1 MSFLKIS
8 LLSVVAFRFNRTVLS
23 MPHREFS
30 LFLLYSLIAFGMH
43 HYTELAIFEY
53 SLKPIE
59 TFLHEG
65 AHGIATLLT
74 GNQIEAF
81 HLEWR
86 EGHVLSSF
94 AHGGRIDR
102 IIVGLAGY
110 VGASVFGFT
119 IYTATLWPRLARA
132 MKLVLIMMV
141 TYFSI
146 YADGLNTLFM
156 LAFVAGVFVL
166 CWLMN
171 TWGVYLL
178 RFIGVFVMISAIY
191 TPTYLWA
198 YDRSGDHIFMSK
210 LTFLPS
216 SIFILLWVAVSI
228 LLLWLAYRVT
238 PTKIQP

>member
-1 MSFLKIS
+1 M
-8 LLSVVAFRFNRTVLS
+8 VAFGFNRIVLFMS
-23 MPHREFS
+23 YRELSIFC
-30 LFLLYSLIAFGMH
+30 LYSLIAFGMH

-53 SLKPIE
+53 SFKPIE

-74 GNQIEAF
+74 GNHIEAF

-94 AHGGRIDR
+94 SHGGRIDR

-110 VGASVFGFT
+110 VGASAFGFI
-119 IYTATLWPRLARA
+119 IYTTTLWPRLARA
-132 MKLVLIMMV
+132 MKLILLMMV
-141 TYFSI
+141 IYFAL
-146 YADGLNTLFM
+146 YADGLYTLLM
-156 LAFVAGVFVL
+156 LAFIAGVFMS
-166 CWLMN
+166 CWLMKDR
-171 TWGVYLL
+171 GVYLL

-191 TPTYLWA
+191 SPTYLWA
-198 YDRSGDHIFMSK
+198 YDKSGDHIYLSK

-216 SIFILLWVAVSI
+216 SIFVLLWVVVSI

-238 PTKIQP
+238 PGKVQSVK